1 MNEKEYYM
9 KTKRMLALLLA
20 ALMIVGLF
28 AGCSKDETKD
38 PGKTDPGNSLID
50 QTKPSQTT
58 AKYAY
63 KADYFDL
70 AVPDGVQ
77 YVNQICAA
85 GTTLYASVGIQG
97 EEIVNSDPATGDT
110 WSYYNTRLSMLTI
123 DPDTGTCTE
132 LTNLDLPQVPEGA
145 EGSVDCYNMIGSDD
159 GTLWMLVN
167 VYATQYELPD
177 DFDPNTDSKWN
188 YPSTDIGGSYL
199 MHIAADGSTI
209 ASIDLSDTNNEDNE
223 DGMSGNLSSFAVDAA
238 GNLYVSDYN
247 NIYYVLDA
255 EGNVQ
260 FKLDGSQY
268 NGSLYR
274 LNAQQVG
281 VMWYNYTDDV
291 NAADENGQYFV
302 PIDLETKDWGEK
314 VKLPSNVWSIL
325 PGDDVYDFYYADNN
339 NNIFGYTAKTDTKEK
354 LVDWL
359 ACDVDT
365 NNMNGYAML
374 SDSRVAA
381 LMQDWSTDPT
391 TYQLIVLHRVDASE
405 IKEKKVLTLACM
417 YLDWNLRS
425 MIVEYNKTNDE
436 YRINVIDYSEYATD
450 DDYNAGVTK
459 LTTEIISGSVPD
471 IFLTSNLPIDK
482 YAAKGV
488 IADLNTFMDGGNG
501 LSRDY
506 FVPQILN
513 ALEKDGKLYELP
525 TSFSVQTAYA
535 LSSIASQY
543 DTWNV
548 AAVQDAMTQLQEGA
562 TVFSNGWTKNMALS
576 NCLSRNLSAF
586 VDWTTGKCEFDSE
599 AFQQLLAFCNSFPA
613 ETSDGDGAIAYASSA
628 DIAVD
633 DAMWDSDATRIT
645 NGKQLMSTIGM
656 YSFDSYI
663 WNVYA
668 IRDKITF
675 TGYPTEDGSGSSFGL
690 QMPMAISSVTKYPDA
705 AWDFVCSIIKK
716 MNTIDENNYYY
727 GFPISQAAF
736 DAEMTDIM
744 TEQYQL
750 DENGEQVDWDGDGE
764 PDKAIRGSYETMENG
779 ETVYKDVYALTQED
793 IDQILGVISNTHSVY
808 DYDQEILDIITDE
821 VAAYFAGDK
830 DVQTTASMIQSR
842 VNLYVQEQR

>member
-1 MNEKEYYM
+1 M
-9 KTKRMLALLLA
+9 KTKRIFALLLA

-63 KADYFDL
+63 QADYFDL
-70 AVPDGVQ
+70 TMPDGVQ
-77 YVNQICAA
+77 YLNQICAA

-97 EEIVNSDPATGDT
+97 EEITNTDPDTGET
-110 WSYYNTRLSMLTI
+110 WSYYNTRLAMLTI
-123 DPDTGTCTE
+123 DPDTGVCTE
-132 LTNLDLPQVPEGA
+132 LTNLELPQVPEGA

-199 MHIAADGSTI
+199 MHVAADGSTI

-247 NIYYVLDA
+247 NIYVLDA

-314 VKLPSNVWSIL
+314 IKMPSNVWSIF
-325 PGDDVYDFYYADNN
+325 PGDDAYDFYYTYN
-339 NNIFGYTAKTDTKEK
+339 NNIYGYTAKTDTKDK

-365 NNMNGYAML
+365 NNMSGYAML

-381 LMQDWSTDPT
+381 LMQDWNTDPT

-436 YRINVIDYSEYATD
+436 YRINVVDYSEYATD

-488 IADLNTFMDGGNG
+488 VADLNTFMDGGNG

-506 FVPQILN
+506 FVPQVMS

-613 ETSDGDGAIAYASSA
+613 ETSDGDGAIAYAPSA

-675 TGYPTEDGSGSSFGL
+675 TGYPTEDGSGSSFEL

-793 IDQILGVISNTHSVY
+793 IDQILGVINNTHSVY

>member
-1 MNEKEYYM
+1 M
-9 KTKRMLALLLA
+9 KTKRIFALLLA

-85 GTTLYASVGIQG
+85 GTTLYLTASMQG
-97 EEIVNSDPATGDT
+97 EEITNTDPDTGET
-110 WSYYNTRLSMLTI
+110 WSYYDSRLGVLTI
-123 DPDTGTCTE
+123 DPDTGICTE
-132 LTNLDLPQVPEGA
+132 LSNLQLPQVPEGA
-145 EGSVDCYNMIGSDD
+145 EGGVNCYNMIGSDD

-188 YPSTDIGGSYL
+188 YPSTDINGSYL

-209 ASIDLSDTNNEDNE
+209 ASLDLSDTNNEDNE

-247 NIYYVLDA
+247 NIYVLDA

-268 NGSLYR
+268 NGSLCR

-314 VKLPSNVWSIL
+314 VKLPSNVGSIL
-325 PGDDVYDFYYADNN
+325 PGDDAYDFYYTYN
-339 NNIFGYTAKTDTKEK
+339 NNIYGYAAKTDTKEK

-365 NNMNGYAML
+365 NNMSGYAML

-436 YRINVIDYSEYATD
+436 YRINVVDYSEYATD

-506 FVPQILN
+506 FVPQVMS

-562 TVFSNGWTKNMALS
+562 TVFSNGWTKNTALS

-599 AFQQLLAFCNSFPA
+599 AFQQLLDFCNSFPA

-633 DAMWDSDATRIT
+633 DAMWESDATRIT
-645 NGKQLMSTIGM
+645 NGKQLMSTTGM

-675 TGYPTEDGSGSSFGL
+675 TGYPTEDGSGSSFEL

-793 IDQILGVISNTHSVY
+793 IDQILGVINNTHSVY

>member
-1 MNEKEYYM
+1 M
-9 KTKRMLALLLA
+9 KTKRIFALLLA

-38 PGKTDPGNSLID
+38 PGKTESNGSLID
-50 QTKPSQTT
+50 QTKPAATT

-63 KADYFDL
+63 QADYFDL
-70 AVPDGVQ
+70 TMPDGVQ
-77 YVNQICAA
+77 YLNQICAA

-97 EEIVNSDPATGDT
+97 EEITNTDPDTGET
-110 WSYYNTRLSMLTI
+110 WSYYNTRLAMLTI
-123 DPDTGTCTE
+123 DPDTGVCTE
-132 LTNLDLPQVPEGA
+132 LSNLQLPEVPEGA
-145 EGSVDCYNMIGSDD
+145 DGSVNCYNMIGSDD

-199 MHIAADGSTI
+199 MHVAADGSTI
-209 ASIDLSDTNNEDNE
+209 ASIDLSDTNADDTE
-223 DGMSGNLSSFAVDAA
+223 DGMSSNLSSFAVDAA

-247 NIYYVLDA
+247 NIYVLDA
-255 EGNVQ
+255 EDNVQ

-268 NGSLYR
+268 NGSLNR

-314 VKLPSNVWSIL
+314 VKLPSNVWSIF
-325 PGDDVYDFYYADNN
+325 PGDDAYDFYYAYN
-339 NNIFGYTAKTDTKEK
+339 NNIYGYAAKTDTKDK

-365 NNMNGYAML
+365 NNMTGFSML

-381 LMQDWSTDPT
+381 LMQDWNTDPT

-436 YRINVIDYSEYATD
+436 YRINVVDYSEYATD

-506 FVPQILN
+506 FVPQVMS

-562 TVFSNGWTKNMALS
+562 TVFSDGWTKNTALS

-633 DAMWDSDATRIT
+633 DAMWESDATRIT
-645 NGKQLMSTIGM
+645 NGKQLMSTTGM

-675 TGYPTEDGSGSSFGL
+675 TGYPTEDGSGSSFEL

-750 DENGEQVDWDGDGE
+750 DEKGEQVDWDGDGE

-793 IDQILGVISNTHSVY
+793 IDQILGVINSTRSVY

-830 DVQTTASMIQSR
+830 DVQTTANMIQSR

>member
-85 GTTLYASVGIQG
+85 STTLYLTASMQG
-97 EEIVNSDPATGDT
+97 EEITNTDPDTGET
-110 WSYYNTRLSMLTI
+110 WSYYDSRLGVLTI
-123 DPDTGTCTE
+123 DPDTGICTE
-132 LTNLDLPQVPEGA
+132 LSNLQLPEVPEGA

-188 YPSTDIGGSYL
+188 YPSTDINGSYL

-209 ASIDLSDTNNEDNE
+209 ASLDLSDTNNEDNE

-247 NIYYVLDA
+247 NIYVLDA

-268 NGSLYR
+268 NGSLCR

-314 VKLPSNVWSIL
+314 VKLPSNVGSIL
-325 PGDDVYDFYYADNN
+325 PGDDAYDFYYTYN
-339 NNIFGYTAKTDTKEK
+339 NNIYGYAAKTDTKEK

-365 NNMNGYAML
+365 NNMSGYAML

-436 YRINVIDYSEYATD
+436 YRINVVDYSEYATD

-506 FVPQILN
+506 FVPQVMS

-562 TVFSNGWTKNMALS
+562 TVFSDGWTKNTALS

-599 AFQQLLAFCNSFPA
+599 AFQQLLDFCNSFPA

-633 DAMWDSDATRIT
+633 DAMWESDATRIT
-645 NGKQLMSTIGM
+645 NGKQLMSTTGM

-675 TGYPTEDGSGSSFGL
+675 TGYPTEDGSGSSFEL

-793 IDQILGVISNTHSVY
+793 IDQILGVINSTRSVY

>member
-1 MNEKEYYM
+1 M
-9 KTKRMLALLLA
+9 KTKRIFALLLA
-20 ALMIVGLF
+20 ALMVMSLF
-28 AGCSKDETKD
+28 AGCSKDGTKD
-38 PGKTDPGNSLID
+38 PGKTDSSDSLID
-50 QTKPSQTT
+50 QTKPAATT

-63 KADYFDL
+63 QADYFDL
-70 AVPDGVQ
+70 TMPDGVQ
-77 YVNQICAA
+77 YLNQICAA

-97 EEIVNSDPATGDT
+97 EEITNTDPDTGET
-110 WSYYNTRLSMLTI
+110 WSYYNTRLAMLTI
-123 DPDTGTCTE
+123 DPDTGVCTE
-132 LTNLDLPQVPEGA
+132 LTNLELPQVPEGA

-199 MHIAADGSTI
+199 MHVAADGSTI
-209 ASIDLSDTNNEDNE
+209 ASIDLSDTNADDTE
-223 DGMSGNLSSFAVDAA
+223 DGMSSNLSSFAVDAA

-247 NIYYVLDA
+247 NIYVLDA

-268 NGSLYR
+268 NGSLNR

-314 VKLPSNVWSIL
+314 VKLPSNVWSIF
-325 PGDDVYDFYYADNN
+325 PGDDAYDFYYAYN
-339 NNIFGYTAKTDTKEK
+339 NNIYGYAAKTDTKDK

-381 LMQDWSTDPT
+381 LMQDWNTDPT

-436 YRINVIDYSEYATD
+436 YRINVVDYSEYATD

-506 FVPQILN
+506 FVPQVMS

-562 TVFSNGWTKNMALS
+562 TVFSDGWTKNTALS

-633 DAMWDSDATRIT
+633 DAMWESDATRIT

-675 TGYPTEDGSGSSFGL
+675 TGYPTEDGSGSSFEL

-793 IDQILGVISNTHSVY
+793 IDQILGVINSTRSVY

>member
-1 MNEKEYYM
+1 M
-9 KTKRMLALLLA
+9 KTKRIFALLLA

-28 AGCSKDETKD
+28 AGCSKDGTKD
-38 PGKTDPGNSLID
+38 PGKTDSSGSLID

-63 KADYFDL
+63 KADYLDL
-70 AVPDGVQ
+70 TMPDGVQ
-77 YVNQICAA
+77 YLNQICAA

-97 EEIVNSDPATGDT
+97 EEIVNTDPTTGET

-188 YPSTDIGGSYL
+188 YPSTDINGSYL

-209 ASIDLSDTNNEDNE
+209 ASLDLSDTNNEDNE

-247 NIYYVLDA
+247 NIYVLDA

-268 NGSLYR
+268 NGSLCR

-291 NAADENGQYFV
+291 NASDENGQYFV

-314 VKLPSNVWSIL
+314 VKLPSNVWSIF
-325 PGDDVYDFYYADNN
+325 PGDDAYDFYYAYN
-339 NNIFGYTAKTDTKEK
+339 NNIYGYAAKTDTKEK

-365 NNMNGYAML
+365 NNMSGYAML
-374 SDSRVAA
+374 SDSRVAG
-381 LMQDWSTDPT
+381 LLQDWNTDPT
-391 TYQLIVLHRVDASE
+391 TYQLVLLHRVDASE

-436 YRINVIDYSEYATD
+436 YRINVVDYSEYATD

-506 FVPQILN
+506 FVPQVMS

-562 TVFSNGWTKNMALS
+562 TVFSNGWTKNTALS

-675 TGYPTEDGSGSSFGL
+675 TGYPTEDGSGSSFEL

-793 IDQILGVISNTHSVY
+793 IDQILGVINSTRSVY

>member
-1 MNEKEYYM
+1 M
-9 KTKRMLALLLA
+9 KTKRIFALLLA

-63 KADYFDL
+63 KADYLDL
-70 AVPDGVQ
+70 TMPDGVQ
-77 YVNQICAA
+77 YLNQLCAA
-85 GTTLYASVGIQG
+85 GTTLYASVGMQG

-209 ASIDLSDTNNEDNE
+209 ASLDLSDTNNEDNE

-247 NIYYVLDA
+247 NIYVLDA

-339 NNIFGYTAKTDTKEK
+339 NIFGYTAKTDTKDK

-436 YRINVIDYSEYATD
+436 YRINVVDYSEYATD

-488 IADLNTFMDGGNG
+488 VADLNTFMDGGNG

-506 FVPQILN
+506 FVPQVMS

-675 TGYPTEDGSGSSFGL
+675 TGYPTEDGSGSSFEL

-793 IDQILGVISNTHSVY
+793 IDQILGVINSTRSVY

>member
-85 GTTLYASVGIQG
+85 GTTLYASVGMQG
-97 EEIVNSDPATGDT
+97 EEIVNSDPVTGET

-145 EGSVDCYNMIGSDD
+145 DGSVDCYNMIGSDD

-209 ASIDLSDTNNEDNE
+209 ASLDLSDTNNEDNE

-247 NIYYVLDA
+247 NIYVLDA

-325 PGDDVYDFYYADNN
+325 PGDDVYDFYYADN

-436 YRINVIDYSEYATD
+436 YRINVVDYSEYATD

-506 FVPQILN
+506 FVPQVMS

-675 TGYPTEDGSGSSFGL
+675 TGYPTEDGSGSSFEL

>member
-63 KADYFDL
+63 KADYLDL
-70 AVPDGVQ
+70 TMPDGVQ
-77 YVNQICAA
+77 YLNQLCAA

-247 NIYYVLDA
+247 NIYVLDA

-325 PGDDVYDFYYADNN
+325 PGDDVYDFYYADN

-436 YRINVIDYSEYATD
+436 YRINVVDYSEYATD

-488 IADLNTFMDGGNG
+488 VADLNTFMDGGNG

-506 FVPQILN
+506 FVPQVMS

-562 TVFSNGWTKNMALS
+562 TVFSNGWTKNTALS

-675 TGYPTEDGSGSSFGL
+675 TGYPTEDGSGSSFEL

-793 IDQILGVISNTHSVY
+793 IDQILGVINNTHSVY

>member
-85 GTTLYASVGIQG
+85 GTTLYLTASMQG
-97 EEIVNSDPATGDT
+97 EEITNTDPDTGET
-110 WSYYNTRLSMLTI
+110 WSYYDSRLGVLTI
-123 DPDTGTCTE
+123 DPDTGICTE
-132 LTNLDLPQVPEGA
+132 LSNLQLPEVPEGA
-145 EGSVDCYNMIGSDD
+145 EGGVNCYNMIGSDD

-188 YPSTDIGGSYL
+188 YPSTDINGSYL

-209 ASIDLSDTNNEDNE
+209 ASLDLSDTNNEDNE

-247 NIYYVLDA
+247 NIYVLDA

-268 NGSLYR
+268 NGSLCR

-314 VKLPSNVWSIL
+314 VKLPSNVGSIL
-325 PGDDVYDFYYADNN
+325 PGDDAYDFYYTYN
-339 NNIFGYTAKTDTKEK
+339 NNIYGYAAKTDTKEK

-365 NNMNGYAML
+365 NNMSGYAML

-436 YRINVIDYSEYATD
+436 YRINVVDYSEYATD

-506 FVPQILN
+506 FVPQVMS

-562 TVFSNGWTKNMALS
+562 TVFSNGWTKNTALS

-599 AFQQLLAFCNSFPA
+599 AFQQLLSFCNSFPA

-675 TGYPTEDGSGSSFGL
+675 TGYPTEDGSGSSFEL

-793 IDQILGVISNTHSVY
+793 IDQILGVINNTHSVY

>member
-63 KADYFDL
+63 KADYLDL
-70 AVPDGVQ
+70 TMPDGVQ
-77 YVNQICAA
+77 YLNQLCAA

-209 ASIDLSDTNNEDNE
+209 ASLDLSDTNNEDNE

-247 NIYYVLDA
+247 NIYVLDA

-339 NNIFGYTAKTDTKEK
+339 NIFGYTAKTDTKDK

-506 FVPQILN
+506 FVPQVMS

-562 TVFSNGWTKNMALS
+562 TVFSDGWTKNTALS

-633 DAMWDSDATRIT
+633 DAMWESDATRIT
-645 NGKQLMSTIGM
+645 NGKQLMSTTGM

-675 TGYPTEDGSGSSFGL
+675 TGYPTEDGSGSSFEL

-793 IDQILGVISNTHSVY
+793 IDQILGVINSTRSVY

>member
-85 GTTLYASVGIQG
+85 GTTLYLTASMQG
-97 EEIVNSDPATGDT
+97 EEITNTDPDTGET
-110 WSYYNTRLSMLTI
+110 WSYYDSRLGVLTI
-123 DPDTGTCTE
+123 DPDTGICTE
-132 LTNLDLPQVPEGA
+132 LSNLQLPEVPEGA
-145 EGSVDCYNMIGSDD
+145 EGGVNCYNMIGSDD

-188 YPSTDIGGSYL
+188 YPSTDINGSYL

-209 ASIDLSDTNNEDNE
+209 ASLDLSDTNNEDNE

-247 NIYYVLDA
+247 NIYVLDA

-339 NNIFGYTAKTDTKEK
+339 NIFGYTAKTDTKEK

-365 NNMNGYAML
+365 NNMSGYAML

-436 YRINVIDYSEYATD
+436 YRINVVDYSEYATD

-506 FVPQILN
+506 FVPQVMS

-562 TVFSNGWTKNMALS
+562 TVFSDGWTKNTALS

-633 DAMWDSDATRIT
+633 DAMWESDATRIT
-645 NGKQLMSTIGM
+645 NGKQLMSTTGM

-675 TGYPTEDGSGSSFGL
+675 TGYPTEDGSGSSFEL

-793 IDQILGVISNTHSVY
+793 IDQILGVINNTHSVY

>member
-85 GTTLYASVGIQG
+85 GTTLYLTASMQG
-97 EEIVNSDPATGDT
+97 EEITNTDPDTGET
-110 WSYYNTRLSMLTI
+110 WSYYDSRLGVLTI
-123 DPDTGTCTE
+123 DPDTGICTE
-132 LTNLDLPQVPEGA
+132 LSNLQLPEVPEGA
-145 EGSVDCYNMIGSDD
+145 EGGVNCYNMIGSDD

-199 MHIAADGSTI
+199 MHVAADGSTI
-209 ASIDLSDTNNEDNE
+209 ASIDLSDTNADDTE
-223 DGMSGNLSSFAVDAA
+223 DGMSSNLSSFAVDAA

-247 NIYYVLDA
+247 NIYVLDA

-268 NGSLYR
+268 NGSLCR

-339 NNIFGYTAKTDTKEK
+339 NIFGYTAKTDTKEK

-381 LMQDWSTDPT
+381 LMQDWNTDPT

-436 YRINVIDYSEYATD
+436 YRINVVDYSEYATD

-506 FVPQILN
+506 FVPQVMS

-562 TVFSNGWTKNMALS
+562 TVFSDGWTKNTALS

-633 DAMWDSDATRIT
+633 DAMWESDATRIT

-675 TGYPTEDGSGSSFGL
+675 TGYPTEDGSGSSFEL

-793 IDQILGVISNTHSVY
+793 IDQILGVINNTHSVY

>member
-85 GTTLYASVGIQG
+85 GTTLYLTASMQG
-97 EEIVNSDPATGDT
+97 EEITNTDPDTGET
-110 WSYYNTRLSMLTI
+110 WSYYDSRLGVLTI
-123 DPDTGTCTE
+123 DPDTGICTE
-132 LTNLDLPQVPEGA
+132 LSNLQLPEVPEGA
-145 EGSVDCYNMIGSDD
+145 EGGVNCYNMIGSDD

-188 YPSTDIGGSYL
+188 YPSTDINGSYL

-209 ASIDLSDTNNEDNE
+209 ASLDLSDTNNEDNE

-247 NIYYVLDA
+247 NIYVLDA

-268 NGSLYR
+268 NGSLCR

-314 VKLPSNVWSIL
+314 VKLPSNVGSIL
-325 PGDDVYDFYYADNN
+325 PGDDAYDFYYTYN
-339 NNIFGYTAKTDTKEK
+339 NNIYGYAAKTDTKEK

-365 NNMNGYAML
+365 NNMSGYAML

-436 YRINVIDYSEYATD
+436 YRINVVDYSEYATD

-506 FVPQILN
+506 FVPQVMS

-525 TSFSVQTAYA
+525 TSFFVQTAYA

-562 TVFSNGWTKNMALS
+562 TVFSDGWTKNTALS

-613 ETSDGDGAIAYASSA
+613 ETSDGDGAIAYAPSA

-633 DAMWDSDATRIT
+633 DAMWESDATRIT
-645 NGKQLMSTIGM
+645 NGKQLMSTTGM

-675 TGYPTEDGSGSSFGL
+675 TGYPTEDGSGSSFEL

-793 IDQILGVISNTHSVY
+793 IDQILGVINSTTSVY

>member
-85 GTTLYASVGIQG
+85 GTTLYLTASMQG
-97 EEIVNSDPATGDT
+97 EEITNTDPDTGET
-110 WSYYNTRLSMLTI
+110 WSYYDSRLGVLTI
-123 DPDTGTCTE
+123 DPDTGICTE
-132 LTNLDLPQVPEGA
+132 LSNLQLPEVPEGA
-145 EGSVDCYNMIGSDD
+145 EGGVNCYNMIGSDD

-188 YPSTDIGGSYL
+188 YPSTDINGSYL

-209 ASIDLSDTNNEDNE
+209 ASLDLSDTNNEDNE

-247 NIYYVLDA
+247 NIYVLDA

-268 NGSLYR
+268 NGSLCR

-314 VKLPSNVWSIL
+314 VKLPSNVGSIL
-325 PGDDVYDFYYADNN
+325 PGDDAYDFYYTYN
-339 NNIFGYTAKTDTKEK
+339 NNIYGYAAKTDTKEK

-365 NNMNGYAML
+365 NNMSGYAML

-436 YRINVIDYSEYATD
+436 YRINVVDYSEYATD

-506 FVPQILN
+506 FVPQVMS

-562 TVFSNGWTKNMALS
+562 TVFSDGWTKNTALS

-613 ETSDGDGAIAYASSA
+613 ETSDGDGAIAYAPSA

-633 DAMWDSDATRIT
+633 DAMWESDATRIT
-645 NGKQLMSTIGM
+645 NGKQLMSTTGM

-675 TGYPTEDGSGSSFGL
+675 TGYPTEDGSGSSFEL

-793 IDQILGVISNTHSVY
+793 IDQILGVINSTTSVY

>member
-1 MNEKEYYM
+1 M
-9 KTKRMLALLLA
+9 KTKRIFALLLA

-28 AGCSKDETKD
+28 AGCSKDGTKD

-85 GTTLYASVGIQG
+85 GTTLYASVGMQG
-97 EEIVNSDPATGDT
+97 EEIVNSDPVTGET
-110 WSYYNTRLSMLTI
+110 WSYYNTRLAMLTI

-145 EGSVDCYNMIGSDD
+145 DGSVDCYNMIGSDD

-167 VYATQYELPD
+167 VYATQFDLPD
-177 DFDPNTDSKWN
+177 DFDPETESRWY
-188 YPSTDIGGSYL
+188 YPSTDVGGSYL
-199 MHIAADGSTI
+199 VHVAADGSTI
-209 ASIDLSDTNNEDNE
+209 ASIDLSDTNADDTE
-223 DGMSGNLSSFAVDAA
+223 DGMSSNLSSFAVDAA

-247 NIYYVLDA
+247 NIYVLDA

-260 FKLDGSQY
+260 FNLDGSQY

-314 VKLPSNVWSIL
+314 VKLPPNVGSIF
-325 PGDDVYDFYYADNN
+325 PGDDAYDFYYTYN
-339 NNIFGYTAKTDTKEK
+339 NNIYGYTAKTDTKEK

-365 NNMNGYAML
+365 NNMSGYAML

-381 LMQDWSTDPT
+381 LMQDWNTDPT

-436 YRINVIDYSEYATD
+436 YRINVVDYSEYATD

-506 FVPQILN
+506 FVPQVMS

-562 TVFSNGWTKNMALS
+562 TVFSNGWTKNTALS

-675 TGYPTEDGSGSSFGL
+675 TGYPTEDGSGSSFEL

-750 DENGEQVDWDGDGE
+750 DEKGEQVDWDGDGE

-793 IDQILGVISNTHSVY
+793 IDQILGVINSTRSVY

-830 DVQTTASMIQSR
+830 DVQTTANMIQSR

>member
-63 KADYFDL
+63 KADYLDL
-70 AVPDGVQ
+70 TMPDGVQ
-77 YVNQICAA
+77 YLNQICAA

-97 EEIVNSDPATGDT
+97 EEITNTDPTTGET
-110 WSYYNTRLSMLTI
+110 WSYYNTRLAMLTI
-123 DPDTGTCTE
+123 DPDTGVCTE

-188 YPSTDIGGSYL
+188 YPSTDINGSYL

-209 ASIDLSDTNNEDNE
+209 ASLDLSDTNNEDNE

-247 NIYYVLDA
+247 NIYVLDA

-268 NGSLYR
+268 NGSLNR

-314 VKLPSNVWSIL
+314 VKLPSNVGSIL
-325 PGDDVYDFYYADNN
+325 PGDDAYDFYYTYN
-339 NNIFGYTAKTDTKEK
+339 NNIYGYAAKTDTKEK

-365 NNMNGYAML
+365 NNMSGYAML

-436 YRINVIDYSEYATD
+436 YRINVVDYSEYATD

-506 FVPQILN
+506 FVPQVMS

-562 TVFSNGWTKNMALS
+562 TVFSDGWTKNTALS

-633 DAMWDSDATRIT
+633 DAMWESDATRIT
-645 NGKQLMSTIGM
+645 NGKQLMSTTGM

-675 TGYPTEDGSGSSFGL
+675 TGYPTEDGSGSSFEL

-793 IDQILGVISNTHSVY
+793 IDQILGVINSTRSVY

>member
-9 KTKRMLALLLA
+9 KTKRIFALLLA

-28 AGCSKDETKD
+28 AGCSKDGTKD

-85 GTTLYASVGIQG
+85 GTTLYLTASMQG
-97 EEIVNSDPATGDT
+97 EEITNTDPDTGET
-110 WSYYNTRLSMLTI
+110 WSYYDSRLGVLTI
-123 DPDTGTCTE
+123 DPDTGICTE
-132 LTNLDLPQVPEGA
+132 LSNLQLPEVPEGA

-188 YPSTDIGGSYL
+188 YPSTDINGSYL

-209 ASIDLSDTNNEDNE
+209 ASLDLSDTNNEDNE

-247 NIYYVLDA
+247 NIYVLDA

-268 NGSLYR
+268 NGSLCR

-314 VKLPSNVWSIL
+314 VKLPSNVESIL
-325 PGDDVYDFYYADNN
+325 PGDDAYDFYYTYN
-339 NNIFGYTAKTDTKEK
+339 NNIYGYAAKTDTKEK

-365 NNMNGYAML
+365 NNMSGYAML

-436 YRINVIDYSEYATD
+436 YRINVVDYSEYATD

-506 FVPQILN
+506 FVPQVMS

-562 TVFSNGWTKNMALS
+562 TVFSDGWTKNTALS

-613 ETSDGDGAIAYASSA
+613 ETSGGDGAIAYASSA

-633 DAMWDSDATRIT
+633 DAMWESDATRIT
-645 NGKQLMSTIGM
+645 NGKQLMSTTGM

-675 TGYPTEDGSGSSFGL
+675 TGYPTEDGSGSSFEL

-764 PDKAIRGSYETMENG
+764 PDRAIRGSYEAMENG

-793 IDQILGVISNTHSVY
+793 IDQILGVINNTHSVY

>member
-1 MNEKEYYM
+1 M
-9 KTKRMLALLLA
+9 KTKRIFALLLA
-20 ALMIVGLF
+20 ALMVMSLF
-28 AGCSKDETKD
+28 AGCSKDGTKD
-38 PGKTDPGNSLID
+38 PGKTDSSDSLID
-50 QTKPSQTT
+50 QTKPAATT

-63 KADYFDL
+63 QADYFDL
-70 AVPDGVQ
+70 TMPDGVQ
-77 YVNQICAA
+77 YLNQICAA

-97 EEIVNSDPATGDT
+97 EEITNTDPDTGET
-110 WSYYNTRLSMLTI
+110 WSYYNTRLAMLTI
-123 DPDTGTCTE
+123 DPDTGVCTE
-132 LTNLDLPQVPEGA
+132 LTNLELPQVPEGA

-199 MHIAADGSTI
+199 MHVAADGSTI
-209 ASIDLSDTNNEDNE
+209 ASLDLSNTNNEDNE

-247 NIYYVLDA
+247 NIYVLDA

-268 NGSLYR
+268 NGSLNR

-314 VKLPSNVWSIL
+314 VKLPSNVWSIF
-325 PGDDVYDFYYADNN
+325 PGDDAYDFYYAYN
-339 NNIFGYTAKTDTKEK
+339 NNIYGYAAKTDTKDK

-381 LMQDWSTDPT
+381 LMQDWNTDPT

-436 YRINVIDYSEYATD
+436 YRINVVDYSEYATD

-506 FVPQILN
+506 FVPQVMS

-562 TVFSNGWTKNMALS
+562 TVFSDGWTKNTALS

-613 ETSDGDGAIAYASSA
+613 ETSDGDGAIAYAPSA

-633 DAMWDSDATRIT
+633 DAMWESDATRIT

-675 TGYPTEDGSGSSFGL
+675 TGYPTEDGSGSSFEL

-716 MNTIDENNYYY
+716 MNTIDEDNYYY

-764 PDKAIRGSYETMENG
+764 PDKAILGSYETMENG

-793 IDQILGVISNTHSVY
+793 IDQILGVINSTRSVY

-830 DVQTTASMIQSR
+830 DVQTTANMIQSR

>member
-1 MNEKEYYM
+1 M
-9 KTKRMLALLLA
+9 KTKRIFALLLA

-28 AGCSKDETKD
+28 AGCSKDGTKD

-63 KADYFDL
+63 KADYLDL
-70 AVPDGVQ
+70 TMPDGVQ
-77 YVNQICAA
+77 YLNQICAA

-97 EEIVNSDPATGDT
+97 EEIVNTDPTTGET

-199 MHIAADGSTI
+199 MHVAADGSTI

-247 NIYYVLDA
+247 NIYVLDA

-268 NGSLYR
+268 NGSLCR

-314 VKLPSNVWSIL
+314 VKLPSNVWSIF
-325 PGDDVYDFYYADNN
+325 PGDDAYDFYYAYN
-339 NNIFGYTAKTDTKEK
+339 NNIYGYAAKTDTKEK

-365 NNMNGYAML
+365 NNMSGYAML

-381 LMQDWSTDPT
+381 LMQDWNTDPT

-436 YRINVIDYSEYATD
+436 YRINVVDYSEYATD

-562 TVFSNGWTKNMALS
+562 TVFSNGWTKNTALS

-675 TGYPTEDGSGSSFGL
+675 TGYPTEDGSGSSFEL

-727 GFPISQAAF
+727 GFPISQATF

-793 IDQILGVISNTHSVY
+793 IDQILGVINSTRSVY

-830 DVQTTASMIQSR
+830 DVQTTANMIQSR

>member
-77 YVNQICAA
+77 YLNQICAA
-85 GTTLYASVGIQG
+85 GTTLYLTASMQG
-97 EEIVNSDPATGDT
+97 EEITNTDPDTGET
-110 WSYYNTRLSMLTI
+110 WSYYDSRLGVLTI
-123 DPDTGTCTE
+123 DPDTGICTE
-132 LTNLDLPQVPEGA
+132 LSNLQLPEVPEGA
-145 EGSVDCYNMIGSDD
+145 EGGVNCYNMIGSDD

-188 YPSTDIGGSYL
+188 YPSTDINGSYL

-209 ASIDLSDTNNEDNE
+209 ASLDLSDTNNEDNE

-247 NIYYVLDA
+247 NIYVLDA

-268 NGSLYR
+268 NGSLCR

-314 VKLPSNVWSIL
+314 VKLPSNVGSIL
-325 PGDDVYDFYYADNN
+325 PGDDAYDFYYTYN
-339 NNIFGYTAKTDTKEK
+339 NNIYGYAAKTDTKEK

-365 NNMNGYAML
+365 NNMSGYAML

-436 YRINVIDYSEYATD
+436 YRINVVDYSEYATD

-506 FVPQILN
+506 FVPQVMS

-562 TVFSNGWTKNMALS
+562 TVFSDGWTKNTALS

-633 DAMWDSDATRIT
+633 DAMWESDATRIT
-645 NGKQLMSTIGM
+645 NGKQLMSTTGM

-675 TGYPTEDGSGSSFGL
+675 TGYPTEDGSGSSFEL

-793 IDQILGVISNTHSVY
+793 IDQILGVINSTTSVY

>member
-63 KADYFDL
+63 KADYLDL

-85 GTTLYASVGIQG
+85 GTTLYLTASMQG
-97 EEIVNSDPATGDT
+97 EEITNTDPDTGET
-110 WSYYNTRLSMLTI
+110 WSYYDSRLGVLTI
-123 DPDTGTCTE
+123 DPDTGICTE
-132 LTNLDLPQVPEGA
+132 LSNLQLPEVPEGA
-145 EGSVDCYNMIGSDD
+145 EGGVNCYNMIGSDD

-188 YPSTDIGGSYL
+188 YPSTDINGSYL

-209 ASIDLSDTNNEDNE
+209 ASLDLSDTNNEDNE

-247 NIYYVLDA
+247 NIYVLDA

-268 NGSLYR
+268 NGSLCR

-314 VKLPSNVWSIL
+314 VKLPSNVESIL
-325 PGDDVYDFYYADNN
+325 PGDDAYDFYYTYN
-339 NNIFGYTAKTDTKEK
+339 NNIYGYAAKTDTKEK

-365 NNMNGYAML
+365 NNMSGYAML

-436 YRINVIDYSEYATD
+436 YRINVVDYSEYATD

-506 FVPQILN
+506 FVPQVMS

-633 DAMWDSDATRIT
+633 DAMWESDATRIT
-645 NGKQLMSTIGM
+645 NGKQLMSTTGM

-675 TGYPTEDGSGSSFGL
+675 TGYPTEDGSGSSFEL

-793 IDQILGVISNTHSVY
+793 IDQILGVINNTHSVY

>member
-1 MNEKEYYM
+1 M
-9 KTKRMLALLLA
+9 KTKRIFALLLA

-28 AGCSKDETKD
+28 AGCSKDGTKD

-63 KADYFDL
+63 KADYLDL
-70 AVPDGVQ
+70 TMPDGVQ
-77 YVNQICAA
+77 YLNQICAA

-97 EEIVNSDPATGDT
+97 EEITNTDPDTGET
-110 WSYYNTRLSMLTI
+110 WSYYNTRLAMLTI
-123 DPDTGTCTE
+123 DPDTGICTE
-132 LTNLDLPQVPEGA
+132 LTNLELPQVPEGA
-145 EGSVDCYNMIGSDD
+145 DGSVDCYNMIGSDD

-188 YPSTDIGGSYL
+188 YPSTDINGSYL

-209 ASIDLSDTNNEDNE
+209 ASLDLSDTNNEDNE

-247 NIYYVLDA
+247 NIYVLDA

-268 NGSLYR
+268 NGSLCR

-314 VKLPSNVWSIL
+314 VKLPSNVWSIF
-325 PGDDVYDFYYADNN
+325 PGDDAYDFYYAYN
-339 NNIFGYTAKTDTKEK
+339 NNIYGYTAKTDTKDK

-365 NNMNGYAML
+365 NNMSGYAML

-381 LMQDWSTDPT
+381 LMQDWNTDPT

-436 YRINVIDYSEYATD
+436 YRINVVDYSEYATD

-506 FVPQILN
+506 FVPQVMS

-562 TVFSNGWTKNMALS
+562 TVFSNGWTKNTALS

-675 TGYPTEDGSGSSFGL
+675 TGYPTEDGSGSSFDL

-793 IDQILGVISNTHSVY
+793 IDQILGVINSTRSVY

-830 DVQTTASMIQSR
+830 DVQTTANMIQSR

>member
-1 MNEKEYYM
+1 M
-9 KTKRMLALLLA
+9 KTKRIFALLLA
-20 ALMIVGLF
+20 ALMVMSLF
-28 AGCSKDETKD
+28 AGCSKDGTKD

-85 GTTLYASVGIQG
+85 GTTLYLTASMQG
-97 EEIVNSDPATGDT
+97 EEITNTDPDTGET
-110 WSYYNTRLSMLTI
+110 WSYYDSRLGVLTI
-123 DPDTGTCTE
+123 DPDTGICTE
-132 LTNLDLPQVPEGA
+132 LSNLQLPEVPEGA
-145 EGSVDCYNMIGSDD
+145 EGGVNCYNMIGSDD

-188 YPSTDIGGSYL
+188 YPSTDINGSYL
-199 MHIAADGSTI
+199 MHVAADGSTI
-209 ASIDLSDTNNEDNE
+209 ASLDLSDTNNEDNE

-247 NIYYVLDA
+247 NIYVLDA

-268 NGSLYR
+268 NGSLNR

-314 VKLPSNVWSIL
+314 VKLPSNVWSIF
-325 PGDDVYDFYYADNN
+325 PGDDAYDFYYAYN
-339 NNIFGYTAKTDTKEK
+339 NNIYGYAAKTDTKDK

-365 NNMNGYAML
+365 NNMSGYAML

-381 LMQDWSTDPT
+381 LMQDWNTDPT

-436 YRINVIDYSEYATD
+436 YRINVVDYSEYATD

-506 FVPQILN
+506 FVPQVMS

-562 TVFSNGWTKNMALS
+562 TVFSDGWTKNTALS

-613 ETSDGDGAIAYASSA
+613 ETSDGDGAIAYAPSA

-675 TGYPTEDGSGSSFGL
+675 TGYPTEDGSGSSFEL

-793 IDQILGVISNTHSVY
+793 IDQILGVINSTRSVY

-830 DVQTTASMIQSR
+830 DVQTTANMIQSR

>member
-63 KADYFDL
+63 KADYLDL
-70 AVPDGVQ
+70 TMPDGVQ
-77 YVNQICAA
+77 YLNQLCAA
-85 GTTLYASVGIQG
+85 GTTLYLTASMQG
-97 EEIVNSDPATGDT
+97 EEITNTDPDTGET
-110 WSYYNTRLSMLTI
+110 WSYYDSRLGVLTI
-123 DPDTGTCTE
+123 DPDTGICTE
-132 LTNLDLPQVPEGA
+132 LSNLQLPEVPEGA
-145 EGSVDCYNMIGSDD
+145 EGGVNCYNMIGSDD

-188 YPSTDIGGSYL
+188 YPSTDINGSYL

-209 ASIDLSDTNNEDNE
+209 ASLDLSDTNNEDNE

-247 NIYYVLDA
+247 NIYVLDA

-268 NGSLYR
+268 NGSLCR

-314 VKLPSNVWSIL
+314 VKLPSNVGSIL
-325 PGDDVYDFYYADNN
+325 PGDDAYDFYYTYN
-339 NNIFGYTAKTDTKEK
+339 NNIYGYAAKTDTKEK

-365 NNMNGYAML
+365 NNMSGYAML

-436 YRINVIDYSEYATD
+436 YRINVVDYSEYATD

-506 FVPQILN
+506 FVPQVMS

-562 TVFSNGWTKNMALS
+562 TVFSDGWTKNTALS

-599 AFQQLLAFCNSFPA
+599 AFQQLLDFCNSFPA

-633 DAMWDSDATRIT
+633 DAMWESDATRIT
-645 NGKQLMSTIGM
+645 NGKQLMSTTGM

-675 TGYPTEDGSGSSFGL
+675 TGYPTEDGSGSSFEL

-764 PDKAIRGSYETMENG
+764 PDRAIRGSYETMENG
-779 ETVYKDVYALTQED
+779 ETVYKDVYALTQEEM
-793 IDQILGVISNTHSVY
+793 DQILGVINNTHSVY

>member
-1 MNEKEYYM
+1 M
-9 KTKRMLALLLA
+9 KTKRIFALLLA

-28 AGCSKDETKD
+28 AGCSKDNTKD

-63 KADYFDL
+63 KADYLDL
-70 AVPDGVQ
+70 TMPDGVQ
-77 YVNQICAA
+77 YLNQICAA

-97 EEIVNSDPATGDT
+97 EEITNTDPTTGET
-110 WSYYNTRLSMLTI
+110 WSYYNTRLAMLTI
-123 DPDTGTCTE
+123 DPDTGVCTE
-132 LTNLDLPQVPEGA
+132 LTNLELPEVPEGA

-188 YPSTDIGGSYL
+188 YPSTDINGSYL
-199 MHIAADGSTI
+199 MHVAADGSTI
-209 ASIDLSDTNNEDNE
+209 ASLDLSDTNNEDNE

-247 NIYYVLDA
+247 NIYVLDA

-268 NGSLYR
+268 NGSLNR

-314 VKLPSNVWSIL
+314 VKLPSNVWSIF
-325 PGDDVYDFYYADNN
+325 PGDDAYDFYYAYN
-339 NNIFGYTAKTDTKEK
+339 NNIYGYAAKTDTKEK

-365 NNMNGYAML
+365 NNMSGYAML

-436 YRINVIDYSEYATD
+436 YRINVVDYSEYATD

-506 FVPQILN
+506 FVPQVMS

-562 TVFSNGWTKNMALS
+562 TVFSDGWTKNTALS

-645 NGKQLMSTIGM
+645 NGKQLMSTTGM

-663 WNVYA
+663 WKVYA

-675 TGYPTEDGSGSSFGL
+675 TGYPTEDGSGSSFEL

-793 IDQILGVISNTHSVY
+793 IDQILGVINSTRSVY

>member
-38 PGKTDPGNSLID
+38 PGKTDSNGSLID
-50 QTKPSQTT
+50 QTKPAATT

-63 KADYFDL
+63 KADYLDL
-70 AVPDGVQ
+70 TMPDGVQ
-77 YVNQICAA
+77 YLNQLCAA

-167 VYATQYELPD
+167 VYATQYELPG

-188 YPSTDIGGSYL
+188 YPSTDINGSYL

-209 ASIDLSDTNNEDNE
+209 ASLDLSDTNNEDNE
-223 DGMSGNLSSFAVDAA
+223 DGMSGSLSSFAVDAA

-247 NIYYVLDA
+247 NIYVLDA

-325 PGDDVYDFYYADNN
+325 PGDDVYDFYYADN

-436 YRINVIDYSEYATD
+436 YRINVVDYSEYATD

-488 IADLNTFMDGGNG
+488 VADLNTFMDGGNG

-562 TVFSNGWTKNMALS
+562 TVFSNGWTKNTALS

-675 TGYPTEDGSGSSFGL
+675 TGYPTEDGSGSSFEL

-779 ETVYKDVYALTQED
+779 ETVYKDVYALTQEE
-793 IDQILGVISNTHSVY
+793 IDQILGVINNTHSVY

>member
-1 MNEKEYYM
+1 M
-9 KTKRMLALLLA
+9 KTKRIFALLLA

-28 AGCSKDETKD
+28 AGCSKDGTKD
-38 PGKTDPGNSLID
+38 PGKTDSSGSLID

-63 KADYFDL
+63 KADYLDL
-70 AVPDGVQ
+70 TMPDGVQ
-77 YVNQICAA
+77 YLNQICAA

-97 EEIVNSDPATGDT
+97 EEIVNTDPTTGET

-188 YPSTDIGGSYL
+188 YPSTDINGSYL

-209 ASIDLSDTNNEDNE
+209 ASLDLSDTNNEDNE

-247 NIYYVLDA
+247 NIYVLDA

-268 NGSLYR
+268 NGSLCR

-291 NAADENGQYFV
+291 NASDENGQYFV

-314 VKLPSNVWSIL
+314 VKLPSNVWSIF
-325 PGDDVYDFYYADNN
+325 PGDDAYDFYYAYN
-339 NNIFGYTAKTDTKEK
+339 NNIYGYTAKTDTKEK

-365 NNMNGYAML
+365 NNMSGYAML

-417 YLDWNLRS
+417 YLDWDLRS

-436 YRINVIDYSEYATD
+436 YRINVVDYSEYATD

-506 FVPQILN
+506 FVPQVMS

-562 TVFSNGWTKNMALS
+562 TVFSNGWTKNTALS

-675 TGYPTEDGSGSSFGL
+675 TGYPTEDGSGSSFEL

-750 DENGEQVDWDGDGE
+750 DEKGEQVDWDGDGE

-793 IDQILGVISNTHSVY
+793 IDQILGVINSTRSVY

-830 DVQTTASMIQSR
+830 DVQTTANMIQSR

>member
-1 MNEKEYYM
+1 M
-9 KTKRMLALLLA
+9 KTKRIFALLLA

-28 AGCSKDETKD
+28 AGCSKDGTKD

-85 GTTLYASVGIQG
+85 GTTLYASVGMQG
-97 EEIVNSDPATGDT
+97 EEIVNSDPVTGET
-110 WSYYNTRLSMLTI
+110 WSYYNTRLAMLTI

-145 EGSVDCYNMIGSDD
+145 DGSVDCYNMIGSDD

-167 VYATQYELPD
+167 VYATQFDLPD
-177 DFDPNTDSKWN
+177 DFDPETESRWD
-188 YPSTDIGGSYL
+188 YPSTDVGGSYL
-199 MHIAADGSTI
+199 VHVAADGSTI
-209 ASIDLSDTNNEDNE
+209 ASIDLSDTNADDTE
-223 DGMSGNLSSFAVDAA
+223 DGMSSNLSSFAVDAA

-247 NIYYVLDA
+247 NIYVLDA

-260 FKLDGSQY
+260 FNLDGSQY
-268 NGSLYR
+268 NGSLDR

-314 VKLPSNVWSIL
+314 VKLPPNVGSIF
-325 PGDDVYDFYYADNN
+325 PGDDAYDFYYTYN
-339 NNIFGYTAKTDTKEK
+339 NNIYGYTAKTDTKEK

-365 NNMNGYAML
+365 NNMSGYAML

-436 YRINVIDYSEYATD
+436 YRINVVDYSEYATD

-506 FVPQILN
+506 FVPQVMS

-562 TVFSNGWTKNMALS
+562 TVFSDGWTKNTALS

-633 DAMWDSDATRIT
+633 DAMWESDATRIT

-675 TGYPTEDGSGSSFGL
+675 TGYPTEDGSGSSFEL

-764 PDKAIRGSYETMENG
+764 PDKAILGSYETMENG

-793 IDQILGVISNTHSVY
+793 IDQILGVINSTRSVY

>member
-1 MNEKEYYM
+1 M
-9 KTKRMLALLLA
+9 KTKRIFALLLA

-38 PGKTDPGNSLID
+38 PGKTESNGSLID
-50 QTKPSQTT
+50 QTKPAATT

-63 KADYFDL
+63 QADYFDL
-70 AVPDGVQ
+70 TMPDGVQ
-77 YVNQICAA
+77 YLNQICAA

-97 EEIVNSDPATGDT
+97 EEITNTDPDTGET
-110 WSYYNTRLSMLTI
+110 WSYYNTRLAMLTI
-123 DPDTGTCTE
+123 DPDTGVCTE
-132 LTNLDLPQVPEGA
+132 LSNLQLPEVPEGA
-145 EGSVDCYNMIGSDD
+145 DGSVDCYNMIGSDD

-199 MHIAADGSTI
+199 MHVAADGSTI
-209 ASIDLSDTNNEDNE
+209 ASLDLSDTNNEDNE

-247 NIYYVLDA
+247 NIYVLDA

-268 NGSLYR
+268 NGSLCR

-314 VKLPSNVWSIL
+314 VKLPSNVWSIF
-325 PGDDVYDFYYADNN
+325 PGDDAYDFYYAYN
-339 NNIFGYTAKTDTKEK
+339 NNIYGYAAKTDTKEK

-365 NNMNGYAML
+365 NNMSGYAML

-381 LMQDWSTDPT
+381 LMQDWNTDPT

-436 YRINVIDYSEYATD
+436 YRINVVDYSEYATD

-506 FVPQILN
+506 FVPQVMS

-562 TVFSNGWTKNMALS
+562 TVFSDGWTKNTALS

-613 ETSDGDGAIAYASSA
+613 ETSDGDGAIAYAPSA

-633 DAMWDSDATRIT
+633 DAMWESDATRIT
-645 NGKQLMSTIGM
+645 NGKQLMSTTGM

-675 TGYPTEDGSGSSFGL
+675 TGYPTEDGSGSSFEL

-793 IDQILGVISNTHSVY
+793 IDQILGVINNTHSVY